1 MAAPW
6 PTSTV
11 STVNLSFRTVRTGR
25 DQAARNPADTSYYY
39 YALGD
44 DNTHHFFR
52 TYSEMQSFM
61 ASQERY
67 SNS

>member
-1 MAAPW
+1 MEAI
-6 PTSTV
+6 
-11 STVNLSFRTVRTGR
+11 
-25 DQAARNPADTSYYY
+25 QAAMNPADTSYYY